1 LSGVN
6 YFFLCVTA
14 GHSSAAGVL
23 PEFLRFSSCV
33 DGPFDAGDLAA
44 LERLVSGHDLEICSH
59 DYLTLPGHFGHFE
72 PLGPSKTQ

>member
-44 LERLVSGHDLEICSH
+44 LAQVPQLE
-59 DYLTLPGHFGHFE
+59 E
-72 PLGPSKTQ
+72 